1 MNKPA
6 TKFQLFVS
14 FFFLF
19 FALILGIGL
28 STVKAQ
34 DMDVEPSSEFGFID
48 AAVNS
53 YMTPPPLSPVSGD
66 KIVDQGA
73 LSQYTSNNYLH
84 FDAFDFHGNY
94 QGNNAQELIP
104 IPDPAGI
111 VSLPGNFPVLGNV
124 R

>member
-34 DMDVEPSSEFGFID
+34 DMDVEHSSEFGFID

-73 LSQYTSNNYLH
+73 LSQYTPNNYLH
-84 FDAFDFHGNY
+84 FDAFDFHGNWPL
-94 QGNNAQELIP
+94 GCVLI
-104 IPDPAGI
+104 IMLFLCCSDF
-111 VSLPGNFPVLGNV
+111 VSEAVPPFV
-124 R
+124 